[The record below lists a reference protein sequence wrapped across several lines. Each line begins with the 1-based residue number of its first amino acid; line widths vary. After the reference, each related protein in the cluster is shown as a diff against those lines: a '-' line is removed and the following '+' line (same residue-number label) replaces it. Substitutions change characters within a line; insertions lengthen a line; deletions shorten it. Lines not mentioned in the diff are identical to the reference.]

1 MRNDASAMRRPS
13 RVGLLSLAE
22 GPGEAAV
29 RFVLDDLAEAG
40 AFYERHS
47 GVLEPIEFVRLG
59 PEHLSAGSAAGPVPC
74 DAFVLG
80 FYLEQDAADE
90 GWEQALAA
98 SLGALP
104 LGSAVYGVCCCAAR
118 GAPSCVAGLGALER
132 LCDEAGLLYR
142 GGMAVASAANLDRL
156 HGRAR
161 MGRARRKV
169 SEAADELLLAIRCG
183 AHAGAIA
190 ARPGLFWRLH
200 MALSSLR

>member
-1 MRNDASAMRRPS
+1 MRNDASTARRPS
-13 RVGLLSLAE
+13 RVGLLSLAG

-29 RFVLDDLAEAG
+29 QFVLDDLAEAG

-47 GVLEPIEFVRLG
+47 GVVEPIEFVRLG
-59 PEHLSAGSAAGPVPC
+59 PEHLSAGSADGPVSC

-80 FYLEQDAADE
+80 FYLEEDAADE
-90 GWEQALAA
+90 GWAQALAI
-98 SLGALP
+98 SLRVLSR
-104 LGSAVYGVCCCAAR
+104 GSAVYGVCCCAAR
-118 GAPSCVAGLGALER
+118 GVASCVAGLEALER

-156 HGRAR
+156 RGRAR

-169 SEAADELLLAIRCG
+169 SEAADELLLAVRCG

-190 ARPGLFWRLH
+190 ARSGLFWRLH